1 MRGLYSRKFRKN
13 ARLIRLGGLPPE
25 PTISELLERWETED
39 FDDCLPAWHRINLW
53 RRRAYWERDY
63 VFRF

>member
-1 MRGLYSRKFRKN
+1 MREVSEREFRKA
-13 ARLIRLGGLPPE
+13 ARTLRLGGMPPT
-25 PTISELLERWETED
+25 PIVVELLERWERED
-39 FDDCLPAWHRINLW
+39 FDDCLPPWHRINLW